1 MRSLGI
7 AVSAKHHN
15 ATTPVQVCSAC
26 ALALRTPSAAPH
38 AVQPRCLHGLAT
50 RERASESIPSTSSS
64 AAPRS
69 ASCGSR
75 KSCSAATTSAPSFSI
90 TAGSC
95 TALASLVSQERH
107 QLDQH
112 QERAASGGAIRALKA
127 PPPSFIMRSIP
138 WWVHKLDIVTPAHT
152 NATSWSRRAWSY
164 RPRSCGL
171 ACGPSEARSGRSRK
185 RCRCDDAPS
194 AP

>member
-1 MRSLGI
+1 MREILRHCSQRE
-7 AVSAKHHN
+7 
-15 ATTPVQVCSAC
+15 TPQRNDTGAGVLSMRAC
-26 ALALRTPSAAPH
+26 APLRTPSAALH

-50 RERASESIPSTSSS
+50 RERAFESIPSTSSS

-75 KSCSAATTSAPSFSI
+75 KSCSAVTTSAPSFSI

-112 QERAASGGAIRALKA
+112 QERAAQAGAIRALKA
-127 PPPSFIMRSIP
+127 PPPSFIMRSLP
-138 WWVHKLDIVTPAHT
+138 WWCDVSDIVRRLIPTVPKCSDLRAH
-152 NATSWSRRAWSY
+152 
-164 RPRSCGL
+164 PR
-171 ACGPSEARSGRSRK
+171 K
-185 RCRCDDAPS
+185 
-194 AP
+194 